1 MFRCFNK
8 KSKQLRLCS
17 AGFNQVKVEGLLLFV
32 LGKTQTLSRERG
44 RRKRKKP
51 S

>member
-17 AGFNQVKVEGLLLFV
+17 AGFNQDKVEELLFV
-32 LGKTQTLSRERG
+32 LGKIQTLSRG
-44 RRKRKKP
+44 RRRRERKKP
-51 S
+51 P